1 MHPTSVKIPSQY
13 FTGFPIPNPT
23 PPSVPRGLNQSPL
36 LVHDPPV
43 VITDSTQSPWLP
55 SSVPSQP
62 APSEHHQ
69 QPPASRQP
77 QSFDQ
82 DFCLFP
88 PSNNQLQPPPHNR
101 SLSHPN
107 TGLHRQNKI
116 NNRISTSRLPNL
128 TPAQIRQL
136 HLERHQ
142 RQQQLHNSA
151 PPSVTAVNQL
161 PQPSKST
168 QRPPVPL
175 FNLPN
180 GTMELGNSRLLH
192 PVGAPGSQLC
202 SDIDL
207 PHVPFGG
214 GALSEFS
221 SPADPVF
228 DNFHVSPEQLFMD
241 VNMSAPN
248 SEALTCLTTP
258 SSGFDASPAYSD
270 WNTSPLFA
278 ANDDASPWPSLFPE
292 VTPAPVAEVEQS
304 PVVQDEEVQPAK
316 KPTSRKSSTS
326 ASPNTRHSSVAG
338 VSASRRR
345 SKPLPPIHVDD
356 AGDEKSMKRAR
367 NTLAARKSRA
377 RRQNHIEELEQTVKE
392 LEARLE
398 KTEQERDHYKQLYDS
413 R

>member
-1 MHPTSVKIPSQY
+1 MASLQC
-13 FTGFPIPNPT
+13 
-23 PPSVPRGLNQSPL
+23 
-36 LVHDPPV
+36 
-43 VITDSTQSPWLP
+43 
-55 SSVPSQP
+55 SQP
-62 APSEHHQ
+62 AGTIRATFS
-69 QPPASRQP
+69 
-77 QSFDQ
+77 
-82 DFCLFP
+82 
-88 PSNNQLQPPPHNR
+88 
-101 SLSHPN
+101 
-107 TGLHRQNKI
+107 
-116 NNRISTSRLPNL
+116 STST
-128 TPAQIRQL
+128 TPVVRSGLLQL
-136 HLERHQ
+136 HFERHQ
-142 RQQQLHNSA
+142 RQQQLHNAANAASNVYSNSA
-151 PPSVTAVNQL
+151 PPSAAAVNRVQ
-161 PQPSKST
+161 QPSKSN

-180 GTMELGNSRLLH
+180 GKMELGNSPRLMPLH
-192 PVGAPGSQLC
+192 EALYSHSRP
-202 SDIDL
+202 DIDL

-278 ANDDASPWPSLFPE
+278 ANDDASQWPSLFPE
-292 VTPAPVAEVEQS
+292 TTTVAAPIAEVEQS
-304 PVVQDEEVQPAK
+304 PVIQSEEVQPVK
-316 KPTSRKSSTS
+316 KPASSRKSSSTGNSPS
-326 ASPNTRHSSVAG
+326 ARPSSLAG
-338 VSASRRR
+338 VNASRRR

-356 AGDEKSMKRAR
+356 AADEKSMKRAR

-377 RRQNHIEELEQTVKE
+377 RRQTHIEELEQAVKE

-398 KTEQERDHYKQLYDS
+398 KTEQERDHYKALYES

>member
-1 MHPTSVKIPSQY
+1 
-13 FTGFPIPNPT
+13 
-23 PPSVPRGLNQSPL
+23 
-36 LVHDPPV
+36 
-43 VITDSTQSPWLP
+43 
-55 SSVPSQP
+55 
-62 APSEHHQ
+62 
-69 QPPASRQP
+69 
-77 QSFDQ
+77 
-82 DFCLFP
+82 
-88 PSNNQLQPPPHNR
+88 
-101 SLSHPN
+101 
-107 TGLHRQNKI
+107 
-116 NNRISTSRLPNL
+116 
-128 TPAQIRQL
+128 
-136 HLERHQ
+136 
-142 RQQQLHNSA
+142 
-151 PPSVTAVNQL
+151 
-161 PQPSKST
+161 
-168 QRPPVPL
+168 
-175 FNLPN
+175 
-180 GTMELGNSRLLH
+180 MELGNSH
-192 PVGAPGSQLC
+192 PFRRPNNAVGSQSR

-278 ANDDASPWPSLFPE
+278 ANDDASNWPSLFPE
-292 VTPAPVAEVEQS
+292 VTPAAPTAEVEQS
-304 PVVQDEEVQPAK
+304 PAIHPEELQPVK
-316 KPTSRKSSTS
+316 KPMSRKSSTGN
-326 ASPNTRHSSVAG
+326 SPTVRPSSVAG
-338 VSASRRR
+338 VNASRRR

-377 RRQNHIEELEQTVKE
+377 RRQNHIEELEQAVKE

-398 KTEQERDHYKQLYDS
+398 KTEQERDHYKQLTES